1 MASIDGSVLW
11 AKVPAY
17 VRLVVVAYWL
27 LSASLPVV
35 IVWRLLLFPGCL
47 SFLALVGRLT
57 HDLANF
63 LLPQML
69 DWKCVLADGMF
80 APLFPN
86 SSLC

>member
-35 IVWRLLLFPGCL
+35 IVWRMLLFSGCL
-47 SFLALVGRLT
+47 SSLALVGRLT

-63 LLPQML
+63 LLLQTF
-69 DWKCVLADGMF
+69 DCKCVLADGMLV
-80 APLFPN
+80 PLFPN
-86 SSLC
+86 SLLC